1 MPQQRVRRIL
11 SFLATLEKAQSCAS
25 RHEAFELVHSTWLTV
40 NQASIKPD
48 KDIEAFRLM
57 QLRAEDGWQDLDGD
71 PCYLLSIEHSG
82 LCIYLH
88 NDGAFVIQD
97 LSCPAQTILI
107 SKLAAKRA
115 MKTPAQGA
123 LKVKEQ
129 V

>member
-11 SFLATLEKAQSCAS
+11 SFLADLEKAQACTS
-25 RHEAFELVHSTWLTV
+25 RQEAFELVHSTWLSV
-40 NQASIKPD
+40 NQASAKPD

-57 QLRAEDGWQDLDGD
+57 RLRAQDGWKDLDAD

-97 LSCPAQTILI
+97 LGCSSQTILI
-107 SKLAAKRA
+107 SKLGAKRPL
-115 MKTPAQGA
+115 KKPAQGA
-123 LKVKEQ
+123 APVKEP